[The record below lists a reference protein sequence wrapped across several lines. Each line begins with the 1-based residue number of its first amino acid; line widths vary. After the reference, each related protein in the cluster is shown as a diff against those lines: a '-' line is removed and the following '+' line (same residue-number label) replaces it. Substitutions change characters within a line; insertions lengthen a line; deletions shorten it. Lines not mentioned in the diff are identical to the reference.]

1 MLDEAQSGVN
11 TRSVMRTLYLLR
23 HAKSSWKD
31 QQLDDFERPLS
42 KRGCSA
48 ATAMGRLL
56 AEKQINPSQV
66 LCSSSRRTRETLARI
81 QEELPT
87 PVPVRFEKGLYLAA
101 SETLLRRVRRLNDT
115 LQSVMLIGHNPG
127 LHEFALVL
135 AQGSEGAHHR
145 QLAAKFPTGGLAVLE
160 SEINRWGEFQP
171 GSAVLT
177 EFVRPRDLSPGT

>member
-1 MLDEAQSGVN
+1 MK
-11 TRSVMRTLYLLR
+11 TLYLFR

-31 QQLDDFERPLS
+31 QQLDDFDRSLS
-42 KRGCSA
+42 KRGRTA

-81 QEELPT
+81 QEELVT
-87 PVPVRFEKGLYLAA
+87 PVPVRFEKGLYLAESA
-101 SETLLRRVRRLNDT
+101 TLLRRVRRLNDS

-127 LHEFALVL
+127 LQQFALML
-135 AQGSEGAHHR
+135 ADGAEGAHR
-145 QLAAKFPTGGLAVLE
+145 LQLAAKFPTGSLAVLE

-177 EFVRPRDLSPGT
+177 EFVRPRDLPQEI